1 MNKDLVAIFEYMER
15 EKGINREVVVGAIE
29 SALKAAARKSVKDE
43 ANIAVHI
50 NPKTGDIEVFCEK
63 EIVDKVSYPALEIS
77 LDAAQELDP
86 ESQIGQFID
95 VPVTPKNFGRI
106 AAQTARQI
114 ISQKLRG
121 AERDVIYEE
130 YRHRLGEIVS
140 GVVKR
145 FSRGS
150 NLVVD
155 LGKVEALLPTR
166 NYPKT
171 EKYKIGDKIYALL
184 HEVQDLENGSAE
196 VLLTR
201 SHPEFVKQL
210 FLQEVPEL
218 EDGTIEIVGIERD
231 AGYRTKLTVR
241 STDPKVD
248 PVGAC
253 VGMRGNRV
261 KNVIRELNNEKIDI
275 VPYSKDPVNLLQNI
289 LSPIEIRKI
298 GVNEEENV
306 IAIVVDDGDYAA
318 VIGKRGMNA
327 RLTGQLI
334 GYELEV
340 QRMSEYNKALEIQ
353 RMQLAEA
360 DDPAFDKHLELP
372 GINRLILENLIQ
384 AGFDTLRKVLRA
396 RVDELANVPGISTD
410 MAYKILEEASKP
422 RSK

>member
-15 EKGINREVVVGAIE
+15 EKGINRGVVIGAIE
-29 SALKAAARKSVKDE
+29 TALKAAARKSIKDE
-43 ANIAVHI
+43 ANVTVQI
-50 NPKTGDIEVFCEK
+50 NPKSGDIEVFCEK
-63 EIVDKVSYPALEIS
+63 EIVEEVFFPAREIS
-77 LDAAQELDP
+77 LVAAQELDP
-86 ESQIGQFID
+86 DCEIGQFID

-130 YRHRLGEIVS
+130 YRHRVNEIVS

-145 FSRGS
+145 FSRGA
-150 NLVVD
+150 NLIVD
-155 LGKVEALLPTR
+155 LGKVEALLPAR

-171 EKYKIGDKIYALL
+171 EKYKVGDKIYALL

-196 VLLTR
+196 VILTR
-201 SHPEFVKQL
+201 SHPEFVKRL

-218 EDGTIEIVGIERD
+218 EDSTIEIMAIERD
-231 AGYRTKLTVR
+231 AGYRTKMTVR
-241 STDPKVD
+241 TTDSKVD

-275 VPYSKDPVNLLQNI
+275 IPYSKDPVDLLQNI

-298 GVNEEENV
+298 GVNEDERV
-306 IAIVVDDGDYAA
+306 IAIVVDDTDYAA

-353 RMQLAEA
+353 RMQLAESE
-360 DDPAFDKHLELP
+360 DPVLDRPLEII
-372 GINRLILENLIQ
+372 GINRLIVENLAQ
-384 AGFDTLRKVLRA
+384 SGFDTLRKVLRA
-396 RVDELANVPGISTD
+396 NADELTKVPGISME
-410 MAYKILEEASKP
+410 MAYKILEEVSKP

>member
-15 EKGINREVVVGAIE
+15 EKGINRDIVVAAIE
-29 SALKAAARKSVKDE
+29 IALKAAARKSIRDE
-43 ANIAVHI
+43 ANVSVQI
-50 NPKTGDIEVFCEK
+50 NPKSGDIEVFCEK
-63 EIVDKVSYPALEIS
+63 EIVEEVTYPALEIS

-86 ESQIGQFID
+86 ECQIGQFID
-95 VPVTPKNFGRI
+95 VAVTPKNFGRI
-106 AAQTARQI
+106 AAQAARQI

-130 YRHRLGEIVS
+130 YRHRINDIVS
-140 GVVKR
+140 GIVKR
-145 FSRGS
+145 FSRGA

-155 LGKVEALLPTR
+155 LGKVEALLPAR

-184 HEVQDLENGSAE
+184 YEVQDLENGSAE
-196 VLLTR
+196 VILTR
-201 SHPEFVKQL
+201 SHPAFVKQL

-218 EDGTIEIVGIERD
+218 EDGTIEIIAIERD
-231 AGYRTKLTVR
+231 AGYRTKMTVR

-275 VPYSKDPVNLLQNI
+275 IPYSKDTVDLLQSI

-298 GVNEEENV
+298 GVNEEEKV
-306 IAIVVDDGDYAA
+306 IAIVVDDTDYAA

-340 QRMSEYNKALEIQ
+340 QRMSEFNKALEIQ
-353 RMQLAEA
+353 RMQLAETI
-360 DDPAFDKHLELP
+360 DPALDRPLEIS
-372 GINRLILENLIQ
+372 GINRLIVENLAQ
-384 AGFDTLRKVLRA
+384 SGFDTMRKVLMA
-396 RVDELANVPGISTD
+396 HVDELAKVPGISLA
-410 MAYKILEEASKP
+410 MAYKILEEVSKP
-422 RSK
+422 RSR